1 MQQDFFFAA
10 VLFDKKNKTNMR
22 KLFFILVIISFI
34 SPGIFAQGG
43 WFPQSN
49 PMGSGQPAMVGKIQ
63 FLSTTEGWI
72 SAGNGKLLHTVNG
85 GNNWT
90 IISLESSDT
99 LMSWSDPAV
108 NMSWIN
114 NLTGFIITTKVS
126 GETWKGAR
134 VYKTTNA
141 GNNWS
146 RLPIPVYDAGIYLQF
161 VDVNN
166 GWILLFNTGFFGG
179 GIFKTTNGGTNWFQI
194 NSGVGGFPY
203 FINSNTG
210 WLLPVSESGTNS
222 ADTIRKTTN
231 GGVNWFAPWGSN
243 AQVSFNSIH
252 FSDVNNGWAVGAAG
266 LVMKTTN
273 GGNSWTYM
281 TNTGLTS
288 TYKSKTVFFIN
299 ANTGWIG
306 TKEDGTQ
313 TLKVLYT
320 NNAGATW
327 SWQPVTG
334 QYSLFSIH
342 FFDAYN
348 GGMTGDYGAIYHT
361 INGGVAVNN
370 ISTIVP
376 DKNYLYKNYPNPFN
390 PSTTIKFD
398 VNKFSYVKLVI
409 VDALGREVETI
420 VNENLNEGTY
430 TVNWNGMNKA
440 SGIYFY
446 TLKTGDFTET
456 RKMMLLK

>member
-1 MQQDFFFAA
+1 MFF
-10 VLFDKKNKTNMR
+10 T
-22 KLFFILVIISFI
+22 S
-34 SPGIFAQGG
+34 SGIFAQGG

-49 PMGSGQPAMVGKIQ
+49 PMGTGEQAMVGKIQ

-90 IISLESSDT
+90 IVSPESSDT
-99 LMSWSDPAV
+99 LRNWSDPAV

-126 GETWKGAR
+126 GETWKGGR

-146 RLPIPVYDAGIYLQF
+146 RLNIPVFDAGIYLQF
-161 VDVNN
+161 VDENN
-166 GWILLFNTGFFGG
+166 GWILLFNTGYSGG
-179 GIFKTTNGGTNWFQI
+179 GIFKTTNGGANWIQLFTP
-194 NSGVGGFPY
+194 VGGFPY
-203 FINSNTG
+203 FINSSTG
-210 WLLPVSESGTNS
+210 WLLSVNPGSGNT

-243 AQVSFNSIH
+243 AVVSFNSIH

-273 GGNSWTYM
+273 GGNTWAYI

-313 TLKVLYT
+313 TLNVLYT

-327 SWQPVTG
+327 SRQPVQG
-334 QYSLFSIH
+334 EYSLFSIH

-456 RKMMLLK
+456 RKMMLMK